1 MQDTMLE
8 EAIYKFRVSGPT
20 IMPSLFD
27 NYYLKGTEEFN
38 GYAILTYEVN
48 PPLPIDDVLS
58 IMDGDGYMRILYY
71 TCPDPTTVSTW
82 FGQRACTYFMPEEQR
97 NIKMNFSTDV
107 KGLVSTILVTV
118 YGSIDIMYPDLV
130 TDLRL
135 NTEGSV
141 LVRESRSEAAVMND
155 FNNNP

>member
-1 MQDTMLE
+1 MLE
-8 EAIYKFRVSGPT
+8 EAINKFKVSGPT

-48 PPLPIDDVLS
+48 PPVPIDDVLN
-58 IMDGDGYMRILYY
+58 IMDGDGYMRILYF
-71 TCPDPTTVSTW
+71 TRPDTKTVKTR

-118 YGSIDIMYPDLV
+118 YGSIDIMYPDLI

-135 NTEGSV
+135 NTCGSV
-141 LVRESRSEAAVMND
+141 LVKESRSEAAVMND

>member
-27 NYYLKGTEEFN
+27 NYYLKGTEECN

-48 PPLPIDDVLS
+48 PPVPIDDVLN
-58 IMDGDGYMRILYY
+58 IMDGDGYMRILYF
-71 TCPDPTTVSTW
+71 THPDTKTVKTR

-97 NIKMNFSTDV
+97 NIKMNFSTDE

-118 YGSIDIMYPDLV
+118 YGSIDIMYPDLI

-135 NTEGSV
+135 NTCGSV
-141 LVRESRSEAAVMND
+141 LVKESRSEAAVMND

>member
-1 MQDTMLE
+1 MLE
-8 EAIYKFRVSGPT
+8 EAIYKFKVSAPS

-27 NYYLKGTEEFN
+27 NYYLKGTEEYN

-48 PPLPIDDVLS
+48 PPVPIDDVLD
-58 IMDGDGYMRILYY
+58 IMDGDGYMRILYF
-71 TCPDPTTVSTW
+71 THPDPKTVKTR

-97 NIKMNFSTDV
+97 NIKMNFSTDE

-118 YGSIDIMYPDLV
+118 YGTIDIMYPDLL

-135 NTEGSV
+135 NTRGSV
-141 LVRESRSEAAVMND
+141 LVKESRCEAAVMND